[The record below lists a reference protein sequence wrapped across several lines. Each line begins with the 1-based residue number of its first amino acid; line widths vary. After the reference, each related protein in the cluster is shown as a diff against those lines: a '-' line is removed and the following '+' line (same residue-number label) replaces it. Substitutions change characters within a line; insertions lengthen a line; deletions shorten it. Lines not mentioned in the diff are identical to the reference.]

1 MVFTIGFTVAD
12 RPRRANLPVA
22 LHNSDSSGR
31 FSRQRPQRRRMP
43 GYLQTGQKNCYD
55 TSGKII
61 SCSGSGQDG
70 ELRKGMALP
79 AARFET
85 REAVVHDLLTGLTW
99 TLNADPAEFPL
110 TWQEA
115 LAFVSGMNQEKAFG
129 HADWRM
135 PNRRE
140 LRSLLHFEAR
150 KPALPPAHPFTNV
163 FLNWYWTSTT
173 AAINPAYAWYV
184 HLEGARMFY
193 GRKDQYY
200 LLWPVR
206 GVSTILP
213 ATGQLGCFQEGGAEI
228 LCAGTGQDQDLR
240 MGTPW
245 PVPRFTTTGETV
257 IDRLTGLQWRRQ
269 ADLGGRPVSWSAAFE
284 LIAAMNESA
293 DITWRLPNINELESL
308 VDCSRF
314 DPALPASHPF
324 TRLQDTYWS
333 STTSFFE
340 PDWAWALYLTKGA
353 TGVGIK
359 ADESFYVWPVA
370 DASGTPEG

>member
-1 MVFTIGFTVAD
+1 
-12 RPRRANLPVA
+12 
-22 LHNSDSSGR
+22 
-31 FSRQRPQRRRMP
+31 MP
-43 GYLQTGQKNCYD
+43 EGYLQTGQKNCYD
-55 TSGKII
+55 TLGSII
-61 SCSGSGQDG
+61 SCQGSGQDG
-70 ELRKGMALP
+70 ELRKGITLP
-79 AARFET
+79 AERFECQD
-85 REAVVHDLLTGLTW
+85 ELVHDLLTGLTW
-99 TLNADPAEFPL
+99 TRNADLAEFPL

-115 LAFVSGMNQEKAFG
+115 LAFVAGMNQGKAFG

-140 LRSLLHFEAR
+140 LRSLLHFETR
-150 KPALPPAHPFTNV
+150 NPALPPAHPFTNV

-206 GVSTILP
+206 GASTILP

-228 LCAGTGQDQDLR
+228 DCNGTGQDEALR
-240 MGTPW
+240 TGTPW
-245 PVPRFTTTGETV
+245 PEPRFTTAGEAV
-257 IDRLTGLQWRRQ
+257 LDRLTGLQWRQQ
-269 ADLGGRPVSWSAAFE
+269 ADLGGRPVSWRAAFE
-284 LIAAMNESA
+284 LIDALNASAAV
-293 DITWRLPNINELESL
+293 TWRLPNINELESL

-333 STTSFFE
+333 STTSYFE

-359 ADESFYVWPVA
+359 AGESFYVWPVT
-370 DASGTPEG
+370 DAG